1 MLLGR
6 LYKLLFFYF
15 FTEENPYKPSYEL
28 PSTYREDSSKFR
40 VSEKN
45 KQNDR
50 LSSSQRE
57 KITKSDF
64 NQRKEQFTG
73 KKGIK
78 QNIKITVY

>member
-1 MLLGR
+1 MLQGMVF
-6 LYKLLFFYF
+6 KLLFFYF

-50 LSSSQRE
+50 LFSTKTE

-78 QNIKITVY
+78 PNIQTTVY